1 MCLVAQN
8 VVYLG
13 ECSTCECDKNVY
25 STIVWMKS
33 SVDVYSIWLINVF
46 AFNYVLTYLFFKN
59 FYFYFILLYN
69 TVLVL
74 PYIDMNP
81 SRVYMRS
88 QT

>member
-1 MCLVAQN
+1 MAQN

-46 AFNYVLTYLFFKN
+46 AFNYVLTYLFFKK
-59 FYFYFILLYN
+59 FLFLLYF
-69 TVLVL
+69 TLQ
-74 PYIDMNP
+74 YCIGFAIH
-81 SRVYMRS
+81 
-88 QT
+88 

>member
-1 MCLVAQN
+1 MAQN

-81 SRVYMRS
+81 SRVYRF
-88 QT
+88 